1 MLVLYTTIDVVF
13 EWGVDDDD
21 DAVFMLFYKRS
32 WSAKWET
39 CARKETTKQKKGI
52 PDRTINLI

>member
-1 MLVLYTTIDVVF
+1 MLVLYTTIDVLF
-13 EWGVDDDD
+13 EWRVDDDD
-21 DAVFMLFYKRS
+21 DVVFMLFYQRAC
-32 WSAKWET
+32 SAKWET